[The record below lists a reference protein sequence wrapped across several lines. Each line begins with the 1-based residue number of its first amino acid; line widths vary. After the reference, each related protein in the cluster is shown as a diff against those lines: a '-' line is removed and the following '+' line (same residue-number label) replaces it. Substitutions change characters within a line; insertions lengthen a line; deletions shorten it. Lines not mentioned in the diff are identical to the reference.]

1 MYLLGPD
8 GPVRVVKVEEAGVYD
23 VHDITVEDDHS
34 YVSCGVF
41 SHNSCNDPNLQNIPT
56 RNKPKAKIV
65 KRQFVAKRGRLM
77 LKRDFSAHEVRM
89 WGVASG
95 DPKIGDVFWNGMQVR
110 LRYEMQRAI
119 PKEKEKFWQDELSAA
134 DVHRQNVNLF
144 YGTDPRKV
152 DDATRG
158 SVKAIIFGAVY
169 GKGIKSLAKDIK
181 DTEEKAR
188 ELWKLIFRKK
198 FRVGGDWLLRTQ
210 KRAARTL
217 IAKNVLGGVRHLY
230 GYLHTD
236 SSVHAAMNRR
246 GPNSIVQ
253 GPSSNVGYEG
263 GYFTRRLI
271 WNLYESRG
279 VDLGYLQCNAVH
291 DCVVGDT
298 LISTARGLYRI
309 DELSSGRTK
318 QLTIDVHSRYGIE
331 RTSKWINRGVR
342 PVRRLVTAAG
352 TIVEGT
358 DNHEILI
365 MREGDHTWIKMGEVR
380 KNDLLCIPL
389 RRNTN
394 IAKLSL
400 GITKYAPPSWVPN
413 GCTDARPRTERWIA
427 SSLKDVR
434 IPNTMSPELAFI
446 LGLLISEGTLRERL
460 LCIPNTNYALLE
472 RARDYFVHVF
482 GVEPKLLLNRRAT
495 ARTGNKQYVLV
506 LASKSV
512 LNYLAQ
518 IGVVGG
524 KTLRGKTPSYYKQI
538 PWSILRADC
547 ESQLAF
553 MAAYVEGDGT
563 VGRYGLTIA
572 TTSRSLSL
580 QMQQLFIH
588 NGFLAARTWRKS
600 SGAGKGY
607 CNERGEK
614 RIAYHVTLNTAA
626 SRDFF
631 DAARA
636 YFVSKYREIK
646 HGGSSQKLPLSFV
659 QDVIRSRRL
668 GKGYYLNDEGVR
680 VKCAIHANR
689 MRDKYIDARAL
700 TTPKGAHFLRELKVI
715 SESTWSRLVA
725 LMQLP
730 YAYTPVVRIQK
741 TGEKPVYDLSIAL
754 GGEPAYVANGI
765 VCHNSTECECDIVNI
780 PLVEYLAFHGYTTLV
795 HRWMMKTF
803 GVDLKVGFEMD
814 SEIGGSLAAL
824 KKAPRHDMQVDAIAA
839 GIEWGNSELGWGL
852 DLDAYMRRVKHN
864 ASIMFE
870 VRRAEIKEQL
880 ARGTRT
886 NTKMNVNYDNALKLG
901 LIFDAPPE
909 KRREGSSAKS
919 SRTKSTM
926 RELEDS

>member
-1 MYLLGPD
+1 
-8 GPVRVVKVEEAGVYD
+8 
-23 VHDITVEDDHS
+23 
-34 YVSCGVF
+34 
-41 SHNSCNDPNLQNIPT
+41 
-56 RNKPKAKIV
+56 
-65 KRQFVAKRGRLM
+65 M

-291 DCVVGDT
+291 D
-298 LISTARGLYRI
+298 
-309 DELSSGRTK
+309 
-318 QLTIDVHSRYGIE
+318 
-331 RTSKWINRGVR
+331 
-342 PVRRLVTAAG
+342 
-352 TIVEGT
+352 
-358 DNHEILI
+358 
-365 MREGDHTWIKMGEVR
+365 
-380 KNDLLCIPL
+380 
-389 RRNTN
+389 
-394 IAKLSL
+394 
-400 GITKYAPPSWVPN
+400 
-413 GCTDARPRTERWIA
+413 
-427 SSLKDVR
+427 
-434 IPNTMSPELAFI
+434 
-446 LGLLISEGTLRERL
+446 
-460 LCIPNTNYALLE
+460 
-472 RARDYFVHVF
+472 
-482 GVEPKLLLNRRAT
+482 
-495 ARTGNKQYVLV
+495 
-506 LASKSV
+506 
-512 LNYLAQ
+512 
-518 IGVVGG
+518 
-524 KTLRGKTPSYYKQI
+524 
-538 PWSILRADC
+538 
-547 ESQLAF
+547 
-553 MAAYVEGDGT
+553 
-563 VGRYGLTIA
+563 
-572 TTSRSLSL
+572 
-580 QMQQLFIH
+580 
-588 NGFLAARTWRKS
+588 
-600 SGAGKGY
+600 
-607 CNERGEK
+607 
-614 RIAYHVTLNTAA
+614 
-626 SRDFF
+626 
-631 DAARA
+631 
-636 YFVSKYREIK
+636 
-646 HGGSSQKLPLSFV
+646 
-659 QDVIRSRRL
+659 
-668 GKGYYLNDEGVR
+668 
-680 VKCAIHANR
+680 
-689 MRDKYIDARAL
+689 
-700 TTPKGAHFLRELKVI
+700 
-715 SESTWSRLVA
+715 
-725 LMQLP
+725 
-730 YAYTPVVRIQK
+730 
-741 TGEKPVYDLSIAL
+741 
-754 GGEPAYVANGI
+754 
-765 VCHNSTECECDIVNI
+765 STECECDIVNI

-839 GIEWGNSELGWGL
+839 GIEWGNSELGWSL
-852 DLDAYMRRVKHN
+852 DLDAYMKRVKHN

-870 VRRAEIKEQL
+870 VRRAEIKDQL

-926 RELEDS
+926 RELED